1 MMQVVCLQYSMSIL
15 TEIFVQSNI
24 ECVSSVRYFF
34 CSIGFNL
41 IYEYLFNGDVELVY
55 LSNLKVLILVG
66 NGLNGSLPFKG
77 KHSIYF

>member
-1 MMQVVCLQYSMSIL
+1 MIVVVCLQYSVSIL

-41 IYEYLFNGDVELVY
+41 IYEYLFNGDVTS
-55 LSNLKVLILVG
+55 LSKQLEGPHLG
-66 NGLNGSLPFKG
+66 W
-77 KHSIYF
+77 